1 MTKRVVVINDHD
13 DASDSC
19 GPFIPCPGFLPLGTP
34 ATASRQRRRRLQ
46 RGFGRTK
53 RSVAGNT

>member
-19 GPFIPCPGFLPLGTP
+19 GPFIPCPGFFCHWVLRQPQV
-34 ATASRQRRRRLQ
+34 ASVV
-46 RGFGRTK
+46 GAF
-53 RSVAGNT
+53 SVDSGEPKDQ